1 MLYKA
6 TGSKRTTTLP
16 QYNLDT
22 TSHGTNE
29 RSTPVAK
36 PLQFPM
42 LSDFTMNPLV
52 SYYST
57 ASASSSLV
65 SPMMPPMPDMGTMD
79 LQMNNTLFRNPMA
92 IVPPM
97 SYHQMGMG
105 VASIDSFMAAPNN
118 GPSLMVSQNE
128 NEINPDHTNP
138 IEISSMVSV
147 VPEYLATIDMDSIW
161 EY

>member
-1 MLYKA
+1 ML
-6 TGSKRTTTLP
+6 
-16 QYNLDT
+16 
-22 TSHGTNE
+22 
-29 RSTPVAK
+29 
-36 PLQFPM
+36 
-42 LSDFTMNPLV
+42 
-52 SYYST
+52 
-57 ASASSSLV
+57 
-65 SPMMPPMPDMGTMD
+65 PPMPDMGTMD

-105 VASIDSFMAAPNN
+105 VASVDSFMAAPNN

-138 IEISSMVSV
+138 IEISSMVSA